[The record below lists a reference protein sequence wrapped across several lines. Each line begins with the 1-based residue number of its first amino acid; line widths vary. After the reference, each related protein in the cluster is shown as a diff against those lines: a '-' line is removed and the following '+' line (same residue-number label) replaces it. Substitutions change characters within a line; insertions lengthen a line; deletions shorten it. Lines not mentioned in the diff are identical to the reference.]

1 MEQATSSGHFTCQC
15 QQHYQKFLTECQNI
29 SSQIHQVSLPN

>member
-15 QQHYQKFLTECQNI
+15 QQHYQKFLTECQ
-29 SSQIHQVSLPN
+29 IHQVSLPN